1 MTEIWQ
7 IVPSAPNYMAS
18 TLGRVRSV
26 DHWVWGGPRIGYYV
40 KAGRILKPGIA
51 SNDYPTVALGRG
63 NTRTVHSLVAE
74 AHLGRCPEGMEI
86 RHKDGNR
93 KNPCLDNLEFGTRGD
108 NMRDASRHGTH
119 GSFKP
124 ETARKILATKD
135 RRYPG
140 WRQHAFL
147 PGGLKHLRQEYDL

>member
-7 IVPSAPNYMAS
+7 IIPSAPNYMAS

-26 DHWVWGGPRIGYYV
+26 DHWVWGGSRVGYYV

-74 AHLGRCPEGMEI
+74 AHLGQCPKGMEI

-93 KNPCLDNLEFGTRGD
+93 KNPRLDNLEFGTRGD
-108 NMRDASRHGTH
+108 NIKDAIKHGTRRQAAYAEK
-119 GSFKP
+119 SN
-124 ETARKILATKD
+124 ATKD

-140 WRQHAFL
+140 WRQHVCQ
-147 PGGLKHLRQEYDL
+147 PGGMGHLRRDYDL